1 MMIRRPD
8 SFSWFQRPL
17 YIAVFVS
24 TLLVAGCGVFHH
36 PSQSETRPESES
48 DTLAATAD
56 SSGELTYIPRD
67 NRSDRQAEPG
77 QPPTLRIPKAVG
89 EPSSTEAEYPPEDD
103 ATWQAFHQADEF
115 YQMGV
120 TANRE
125 SSWEEA
131 QYYFE
136 KALKTLANVDVETE
150 SDSALT
156 PEAVKYNTLLDNIVS
171 DYRTTLRS
179 LGRLDENAA
188 PSAIVERFGDLET
201 KLGNDTMHVYKSE
214 RSPVSYDLPVV
225 MNGRVKASIVYFQT
239 VANEAFRRYLG
250 RSRKYAVMFKRILRE
265 NGLPEDLIYLSLVES
280 GYNPHAY
287 SFARAMGLWQFI
299 AETGK
304 LYGLDRNWWVDERKD
319 PEKST
324 MAAAKFL
331 KELYE
336 EFGSWELAM
345 AAYNGGPGRVE
356 RTIAQQR
363 TSDFWKL
370 RLRQQTMDYVPLIYA
385 AIIIGKEPEKYGFGD
400 VAYEPELTWD
410 SVYID
415 RCLDLRV
422 VANQIG
428 CTIDTLKFLNPELLR
443 NYTPPNTKNYK
454 LRLPAGFRQSFVTA
468 YENMPEAKGASF
480 AHHKVRRR
488 ETLASIANRYGISQY
503 AILDAN
509 NLSKGAHLKSG
520 MDLVIPVPA
529 GNDGSDDRDG
539 GSDAQKSRQYKTEK
553 STYSVR
559 PGDTMWDIARAF
571 GISADELRQVNY
583 LNKDDRIFVGQKLR
597 IPSYAKSGPQLAS
610 VGDDSIGRE
619 SASQPNDAPDSHPSS
634 SGSNAKSGSA
644 VAQPVGA
651 NATYV
656 VKEGDTI
663 WDIAKK
669 FGTTASDIREQ
680 NGLNKTARIFIGQQL
695 IIAPS
700 AGKDDNQ
707 FVIYKIRN
715 GDTLSR
721 IAQKYKTTIAKIVA
735 TNSIND
741 PESLRPGDR
750 IKIQVE

>member
-1 MMIRRPD
+1 MTILRPN
-8 SFSWFQRPL
+8 SFLWFQRPFC
-17 YIAVFVS
+17 IAII
-24 TLLVAGCGVFHH
+24 VATALMTGCGVFHH
-36 PSQSETRPESES
+36 PSQSESRPETDS
-48 DTLAATAD
+48 DTLAATSD

-67 NRSDRQAEPG
+67 ERSGSQTEPG
-77 QPPTLRIPKAVG
+77 QPPTLRIPRAAG
-89 EPSSTEAEYPPEDD
+89 EPSSSDANYPPEDD
-103 ATWQAFHQADEF
+103 ATWQAFRQADEF

-136 KALKTLANVDVETE
+136 KALKTLANVDVET
-150 SDSALT
+150 DSALT
-156 PEAVKYNTLLDNIVS
+156 PEAVKYNTLLDNIVA

-201 KLGNDTMHVYKSE
+201 KLGNDSMHVYKSE

-250 RSRKYAVMFKRILRE
+250 RSHKYATMFKRILRE

-324 MAAAKFL
+324 VAAAKFL

-363 TSDFWKL
+363 TSDFWKM

-400 VAYEPELTWD
+400 VTYEPELTWD
-410 SVYID
+410 TVYID
-415 RCLDLRV
+415 RCLDVREI
-422 VANQIG
+422 ARQIG
-428 CTIDTLKFLNPELLR
+428 CTVDTLKFLNPELLR

-454 LRLPAGFRQSFVTA
+454 LRLPAGFRQTFVTA
-468 YENMPEAKGASF
+468 YEQMPEAKGASF

-488 ETLASIANRYGISQY
+488 ETLASVANRYGVAQY
-503 AILDAN
+503 AILEAN
-509 NLSKGAHLKSG
+509 NLPKGARLKSG

-529 GNDGSDDRDG
+529 GDDSRDDHDNASDT
-539 GSDAQKSRQYKTEK
+539 QKNRQYKTDK
-553 STYSVR
+553 STYTVR

-597 IPSYAKSGPQLAS
+597 IPSYVKNGQQLAS

-619 SASQPNDAPDSHPSS
+619 AVSQNSDSPDPHVAGSAASDKSS
-634 SGSNAKSGSA
+634 SA
-644 VAQPVGA
+644 VAKPVSST
-651 NATYV
+651 ATYT

-669 FGTTASDIREQ
+669 FGTTASDIRTL
-680 NGLNKTARIFIGQQL
+680 NGLNKTSRIFIGQQL
-695 IIAPS
+695 TIAPS
-700 AGKDDNQ
+700 ASKDDGQ
-707 FVIYKIRN
+707 VVIYKIRN

-735 TNSIND
+735 ANAIND
-741 PESLRPGDR
+741 PESLKPGDR
-750 IKIQVE
+750 IKILVD